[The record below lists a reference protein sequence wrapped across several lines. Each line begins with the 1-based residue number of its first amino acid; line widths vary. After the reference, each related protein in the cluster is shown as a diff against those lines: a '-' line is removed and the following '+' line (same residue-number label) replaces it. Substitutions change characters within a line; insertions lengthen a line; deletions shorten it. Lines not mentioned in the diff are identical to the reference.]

1 MHLSPVDIG
10 NVAKFNIGEQLERRR
25 RSVQLVVGPP
35 CWGDDLKLPP
45 APRRQSL
52 VERCQTSLRKSK
64 VGFSPGNFST
74 PFLPPIVPKSASAT
88 SALSPPFS
96 ANTLR
101 FRRHSAFSR
110 ALHLPPLFL
119 SVLNDAKNDE
129 GEEEEEE
136 EKAPI
141 SGSST
146 ISSDQREPLRRPLI
160 IEALQ
165 PNCQP
170 AAEVFNEDADVE
182 QSSLTFDVAQ
192 ELLAEQRAPE
202 LVRKLDVV
210 RCRRMANEMMN
221 ELLERLQQ
229 INLPKQS
236 GGDEENTQKQNNKKL
251 AMAELQRD
259 FFPYVYAKAERLFVY
274 RMANP
279 FLDGTLENSAASKY

>member
-25 RSVQLVVGPP
+25 RSVQLV
-35 CWGDDLKLPP
+35 
-45 APRRQSL
+45 
-52 VERCQTSLRKSK
+52 

-141 SGSST
+141 SAS
-146 ISSDQREPLRRPLI
+146 R
-160 IEALQ
+160 
-165 PNCQP
+165 
-170 AAEVFNEDADVE
+170 EVFNEDADVE

>member
-35 CWGDDLKLPP
+35 WGDDLKLPP

-64 VGFSPGNFST
+64 VAFSPGNFST

-101 FRRHSAFSR
+101 FRRQSAFSR
-110 ALHLPPLFL
+110 ASPLPPLFL

-136 EKAPI
+136 KPI
-141 SGSST
+141 SGSSA
-146 ISSDQREPLRRPLI
+146 ISSNQREPLRRPLI
-160 IEALQ
+160 IETFQ

-170 AAEVFNEDADVE
+170 AEVFNEDADVE
-182 QSSLTFDVAQ
+182 QSPLTFDTAQ
-192 ELLAEQRAPE
+192 ELLLVEQKSPQ

-210 RCRRMANEMMN
+210 RCRRMANKMIN

-229 INLPKQS
+229 KNLPKQT
-236 GGDEENTQKQNNKKL
+236 GGDEKNTQKQNKQKKEL

-259 FFPYVYAKAERLFVY
+259 FFPYVYAKAERLVVH
-274 RMANP
+274 RMANS